1 MKVVGLDLAGSEK
14 RTTGF
19 CLIDDNLNVVTQA
32 LKTDEEIIS
41 ETLKVT
47 PDVVSIDA
55 PLCLPK
61 GRESLEKRGPPHL
74 RACDR
79 ELLKMK
85 IKFFPITLGPMR
97 LLTKRGMKVKE
108 FFESKGLTVIET
120 YPGSIQDI
128 LGMPRK
134 QTGLEKLRKALIR
147 YGIRGDVKKKQTTH
161 DELDAITSALVG
173 KMFLEKRNLTEL
185 SKSFL
190 GKLLNSTRVECL
202 QVLCPGHNLRPF
214 SELSREIW
222 GTPPY
227 TPLYMG
233 G

>member
-1 MKVVGLDLAGSEK
+1 M
-14 RTTGF
+14 TGF
-19 CLIDDNLNVVTQA
+19 CIIDENLNVVTQA

-41 ETLKVT
+41 ETLKVK
-47 PDVVSIDA
+47 PNVVSIDA

-97 LLTKRGMKVKE
+97 LLTERGMKVKE

-134 QTGLEKLRKALIR
+134 RRGLKSSDKHLFDTAFVETLRRNKLH
-147 YGIRGDVKKKQTTH
+147 T
-161 DELDAITSALVG
+161 
-173 KMFLEKRNLTEL
+173 M
-185 SKSFL
+185 
-190 GKLLNSTRVECL
+190 NSTL
-202 QVLCPGHNLRPF
+202 
-214 SELSREIW
+214 
-222 GTPPY
+222 
-227 TPLYMG
+227 
-233 G
+233 